1 MNAKVTGTITEI
13 KDTEQITPQFSKR
26 VFYLEDEER
35 ENTYS
40 LEMHYQDANWLNSF
54 HIGDLV
60 TCEIH
65 IRGRAWSKNGKSG
78 VINTLQC
85 IRIENA

>member
-1 MNAKVTGTITEI
+1 MITKITGTITDI
-13 KDTEQITPQFSKR
+13 KDKEQVTSQFSKR

-35 ENTYS
+35 NNTYS

-65 IRGRAWSKNGKSG
+65 IRGRAWAKNGKSG

-85 IRIENA
+85 INIHQA